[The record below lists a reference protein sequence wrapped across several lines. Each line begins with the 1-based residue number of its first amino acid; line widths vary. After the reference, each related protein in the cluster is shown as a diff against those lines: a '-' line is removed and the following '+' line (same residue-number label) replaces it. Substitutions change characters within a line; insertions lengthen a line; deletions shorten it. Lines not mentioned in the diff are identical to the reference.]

1 MSYQEGFADEDEL
14 NCAIQQTIGEVDA
27 LYQEV
32 GKLQESWRE
41 AFGSSTSRE
50 ATGRYGDFIWGAL
63 TTTLNYDDIE
73 QDFFDDIFVDFDPSN
88 TEETESAE
96 PEEIIP
102 EQNDN
107 AVDPIIQENTLP
119 QPDMEAANAGSSR
132 TIQETPSS
140 ETQSMK
146 FLRLESPSSETQSP
160 KFVRLESPESSEP
173 KITLPPHRLG
183 LKRANSTP
191 PIQETRRRTGTLAKD
206 PIPKH
211 ASCIKQSEHLGLRP
225 WLESNASSL
234 IKSSDTVESNSDSEL
249 LQPIKAVRFGQ
260 QTVDCVARNSST
272 NRVQKKA
279 GNSCYGFTGLK
290 NEPGLDRALESN
302 SSAGCKRKIP
312 ISVSWF
318 ITADDLDD
326 TESSSDQSEG
336 DISVHPESPRKMD
349 GSDLH
354 KAETA
359 VNENTAGSS
368 CGAAKKEPSAF
379 WLDLKTSGRIPSL
392 IPLPRWKRRS
402 SDLFFSDSSST
413 RRHSS
418 SNSTNNSQEE
428 GEKRPWLE
436 SNASAL
442 VETAFT
448 SRSNS
453 LTPRRQIEDR
463 MSAPVRPVSH
473 NNPPSSYEN
482 IPQKNDR
489 SSSPHTR
496 RPQAP
501 RKENLS
507 LK

>member
-318 ITADDLDD
+318 ITADDLDE

-336 DISVHPESPRKMD
+336 DISVHSEIPRKTD
-349 GSDLH
+349 ECLDLH
-354 KAETA
+354 KAE
-359 VNENTAGSS
+359 TAGSS

-413 RRHSS
+413 R
-418 SNSTNNSQEE
+418 STNNSQEE

-442 VETAFT
+442 VETSST

-501 RKENLS
+501 RKEN
-507 LK
+507 